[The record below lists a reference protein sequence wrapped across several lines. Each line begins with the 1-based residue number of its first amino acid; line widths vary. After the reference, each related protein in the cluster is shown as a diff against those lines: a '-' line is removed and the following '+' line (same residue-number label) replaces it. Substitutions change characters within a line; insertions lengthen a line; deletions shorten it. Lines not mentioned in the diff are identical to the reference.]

1 MLGAIAG
8 DIIGSFFERSRV
20 KFYDFD
26 LFYPWSRF
34 TDDSVMTLAVAR
46 WLMPDSDRS
55 PDRLVGIMQEF
66 GREYPDAGY
75 GYRFNQWLHS
85 DNPQPYG
92 SWGNGSAM
100 RVSPAGI
107 VASTLDE
114 ALGLARISA
123 SVTHNHPAGIAGA
136 QAVAAAIWM
145 TRHGASK
152 GEIRDY
158 IQWHFN
164 YDLTRTIEEIRPD
177 YRWDVSCQGSV
188 PESIIAFLDGRDF
201 EDTVRLAVSLGGDTD
216 TMACIAGSIAACVY
230 PISREIT
237 LRCEEIL
244 APGLLATL
252 RDFERATGPD

>member
-34 TDDSVMTLAVAR
+34 TDDSVMTLAVAQ

-85 DNPQPYG
+85 ADPQPYG

-145 TRHGASK
+145 ARRGASK

-230 PISREIT
+230 PIPREIA

>member
-34 TDDSVMTLAVAR
+34 TDDSVMTLAVAQ

-75 GYRFNQWLHS
+75 GYRFNQWFHS

-145 TRHGASK
+145 ARRGASK

-177 YRWDVSCQGSV
+177 YRWDASCQGSV

-230 PISREIT
+230 PIPREIA

>member
-1 MLGAIAG
+1 
-8 DIIGSFFERSRV
+8 
-20 KFYDFD
+20 
-26 LFYPWSRF
+26 
-34 TDDSVMTLAVAR
+34 
-46 WLMPDSDRS
+46 
-55 PDRLVGIMQEF
+55 
-66 GREYPDAGY
+66 
-75 GYRFNQWLHS
+75 
-85 DNPQPYG
+85 
-92 SWGNGSAM
+92 
-100 RVSPAGI
+100 
-107 VASTLDE
+107 
-114 ALGLARISA
+114 A

-145 TRHGASK
+145 ARHGASK
-152 GEIRDY
+152 GDIRDY
-158 IQWHFN
+158 IQWHFS

-230 PISREIT
+230 PIPREIA